1 MKKLF
6 FILAAVMMT
15 ASMMAQEAERPP
27 VYPAEQGARY
37 RLFPTKN
44 MYMFLKL
51 DTQTGKIYQVQ
62 WSTEG
67 SEYRFASVLS
77 NFDYSYGD
85 TTATAGRFTLY
96 PTTNIYNFILLDQKD
111 GRTWQVQW
119 HHDKDKRMVTS
130 IW

>member
-6 FILAAVMMT
+6 TFLAAVMM
-15 ASMMAQEAERPP
+15 AVSMMAEESDYPP
-27 VYPAEQGARY
+27 VYPAEPGARY

-44 MYMFLKL
+44 MYMFLEL

-62 WSTEG
+62 WSTKGE
-67 SEYRFASVLS
+67 EYRFTSTLS
-77 NFDYSYGD
+77 DTDLTYGD

-96 PTTNIYNFILLDQKD
+96 PTTNFYNFVLVDQQN

-119 HHDKDKRMVTS
+119 NHDKANRMVTR
-130 IW
+130 IY